1 MTRKERNFGPPPK
14 ELKDRPSRA
23 RYEKVRFA
31 LELKS
36 RRRAPQADRLMG
48 EVVEA
53 LWRDFADFPYSGCGF
68 HILNEDATAVNP
80 GHHRGK
86 VPQPTLDPAG
96 VLARAVKSGHPEL
109 CGDGGASRVAV
120 PVYDCEDRLWA
131 VFEAVSD
138 KPAAFDDMDM
148 RWLER
153 IVKVF
158 QLVKRVGGG
167 FC

>member
-1 MTRKERNFGPPPK
+1 MTEQGSKFEQPPK
-14 ELKDRPSRA
+14 DLKDRPSRA
-23 RYEKVRFA
+23 RYEKVRST

-36 RRRAPQADRLMG
+36 RRRTPQADRLMG

-53 LWRDFADFPYSGCGF
+53 LWRDFADSPYSGCGF
-68 HILNEDATAVNP
+68 HIISADGSAVAP
-80 GHHRGK
+80 GHHRGN
-86 VPQPTLDPAG
+86 VPEPSLDPAG
-96 VLARAVKSGHPEL
+96 VVGRAVSSGHPEL
-109 CGDGGASRVAV
+109 GRDAGTSRVAV
-120 PVYDCEDRLWA
+120 PVFDSEDKLWA
-131 VFEAVSD
+131 VFEALSD

-167 FC
+167 